1 MSCAPGARGAEGKSV
16 SHNVTGSLGEEFRFW
31 AHFSSAI
38 PKGCSPQGS
47 KTEESNPQRLPKM
60 WANIFPFVR
69 NVITCRPRQCCAD
82 PTQVIE
88 TLVDIVVIAGANF
101 GWIGNECA
109 IDCVSHFYP
118 GRPPSWPRERDRS
131 RMNLDNTEFLTSNG
145 TAVNGGAR
153 VWLES
158 ISAGM
163 RTVEAVIREL
173 SQNDVPVLVVAEHG
187 SGKKAA
193 AARIHALSGRAAEPF
208 RVYLG
213 REVAAE
219 TLAAR
224 EGEGGTV
231 YLQEV
236 GDLSAAA
243 QKQLVRQIGLN
254 GAAERHVPRYIC
266 GTSREL
272 EAEVKAGKFREDLYY
287 GISGVC
293 LRLPP
298 LRQRKEDIPILRDW
312 FLSEAARDFCRAV
325 PMLSS
330 DTQNFFLEYSWPGNI
345 RELKDAARAIVAL
358 GDETLAMG
366 GLRSLMR
373 RVDRNGNGEKI
384 SLKDAARAA
393 SREAEREIIL
403 QVLTR
408 TRWNRRRAA
417 QELQISYKALLYKL
431 KQIGYQEYGAE

>member
-1 MSCAPGARGAEGKSV
+1 MDLNRTEILANTRV
-16 SHNVTGSLGEEFRFW
+16 
-31 AHFSSAI
+31 
-38 PKGCSPQGS
+38 PQ
-47 KTEESNPQRLPKM
+47 
-60 WANIFPFVR
+60 
-69 NVITCRPRQCCAD
+69 
-82 PTQVIE
+82 
-88 TLVDIVVIAGANF
+88 
-101 GWIGNECA
+101 
-109 IDCVSHFYP
+109 
-118 GRPPSWPRERDRS
+118 
-131 RMNLDNTEFLTSNG
+131 
-145 TAVNGGAR
+145 NGGAR

-158 ISAGM
+158 VSAGM

-187 SGKKAA
+187 SGKAAA
-193 AARIHALSGRAAEPF
+193 AARIHVLSGRASEPF
-208 RVYLG
+208 HVYQG
-213 REVAAE
+213 REASE
-219 TLAAR
+219 EILAAYN
-224 EGEGGTV
+224 GQGGTV

-243 QKQLVRQIGLN
+243 QKELVRQIGLN
-254 GAAERHVPRYIC
+254 GAAHRNVPRFIC

-272 EAEVKAGKFREDLYY
+272 EPEVKAGKFREDLYY

-298 LRQRKEDIPILRDW
+298 LRQRKEDIPVLRDW
-312 FLSEAARDFCRAV
+312 FLSAAARDFCRSV
-325 PMLSS
+325 PVLSPE
-330 DTQNFFLEYSWPGNI
+330 TQNFFLEYNWPGNI

-366 GLRSLMR
+366 GLRSLLR
-373 RVDRNGNGEKI
+373 RADRGTGGEKI

-431 KQIGYQEYGAE
+431 KQIGYQEYGA

>member
-1 MSCAPGARGAEGKSV
+1 MDLDRTEILAT
-16 SHNVTGSLGEEFRFW
+16 TGV
-31 AHFSSAI
+31 
-38 PKGCSPQGS
+38 PQ
-47 KTEESNPQRLPKM
+47 
-60 WANIFPFVR
+60 
-69 NVITCRPRQCCAD
+69 
-82 PTQVIE
+82 
-88 TLVDIVVIAGANF
+88 
-101 GWIGNECA
+101 
-109 IDCVSHFYP
+109 
-118 GRPPSWPRERDRS
+118 
-131 RMNLDNTEFLTSNG
+131 
-145 TAVNGGAR
+145 NGGAR

-187 SGKKAA
+187 SGKAAA
-193 AARIHALSGRAAEPF
+193 AARIHVLSSRASKPF
-208 RVYLG
+208 QVYQG
-213 REVAAE
+213 REASEEILVAHD
-219 TLAAR
+219 
-224 EGEGGTV
+224 GQGGTV
-231 YLQEV
+231 YVQEV
-236 GDLSAAA
+236 GDLSGAA
-243 QKQLVRQIGLN
+243 QKELARQIGLN
-254 GAAERHVPRYIC
+254 GNIELQRRVPRFIC

-272 EAEVKAGKFREDLYY
+272 EPEVKAGKFREDLYY

-298 LRQRKEDIPILRDW
+298 LRQRKEDIPVLRDW
-312 FLSEAARDFCRAV
+312 FLSAAAHDFCRTV
-325 PMLSS
+325 PVLSPE
-330 DTQNFFLEYSWPGNI
+330 TQNFFLEYNWPGNI

-366 GLRSLMR
+366 GLRSLLR
-373 RVDRNGNGEKI
+373 RVDRGGGEKI

-431 KQIGYQEYGAE
+431 KQIGYEYGA